1 MSHNTIVVLL
11 LFYISYT
18 GATYPNNHAL
28 SFDGHDILKI
38 GHMYTDLSLAN
49 FWTAEAWIKPFG
61 NQANSFQP
69 NIVGFPGRHPQ
80 LELCGLTTNA
90 GCENNPTKS
99 LTQLRG
105 RNGAYYT
112 MVGAKVQD
120 FTSGRTWVHIASS
133 WNNQTFTTYINGEQD
148 VVQLPYS
155 RGYVEPLNCTFSLC
169 DEGIDIGGYRFL
181 TEQGTIFDNQ
191 YFTGLI
197 DEVRVWNVGR
207 TQEEI
212 KSTMST
218 VLSGSETGLLYY
230 WRFDEGTGLLVN
242 SQAFPSYGTLGGG
255 IVDAEPK
262 WVLSDS
268 PLTNPYPL
276 PQSGGSV
283 TCNTNESGLYATA
296 AILSV
301 LFIIGGIII
310 GVVGYRKYQSRE
322 YKQLQ

>member
-1 MSHNTIVVLL
+1 
-11 LFYISYT
+11 
-18 GATYPNNHAL
+18 
-28 SFDGHDILKI
+28 
-38 GHMYTDLSLAN
+38 MYTDLSLSN

-61 NQANSFQP
+61 NQANNFQP

-80 LELCGLTTNA
+80 LELCGNSSN
-90 GCENNPTKS
+90 CPNNPTKT
-99 LTQLRG
+99 LAQLRE

-112 MVGAKVQD
+112 MVGSKILD
-120 FTSGRTWVHIASS
+120 FTSGLTWIHLAAS
-133 WNNQTFTTYINGEQD
+133 WNNQTFTTYINGEID
-148 VVQLPYS
+148 VVQLPYTL
-155 RGYVEPLNCTFSLC
+155 GYLQPLTCTFSLC

-181 TEQGTIFDNQ
+181 TTGGTYFSYQ
-191 YFTGLI
+191 YFTGVI
-197 DEVRVWNVGR
+197 DEVRVWSVGR
-207 TQEEI
+207 TQQEI

-242 SQAFPSYGTLGGG
+242 SQAFPSFGTLGGG

-268 PLTNPYPL
+268 PLTNPYPP
-276 PQSGGSV
+276 PQSGGGSA
-283 TCNTNESGLYATA
+283 TCVTNEAGLYATA

-301 LFIIGGIII
+301 LFVIGEIII
-310 GVVGYRKYQSRE
+310 GIVGYRKFQTRE

>member
-1 MSHNTIVVLL
+1 
-11 LFYISYT
+11 
-18 GATYPNNHAL
+18 
-28 SFDGHDILKI
+28 
-38 GHMYTDLSLAN
+38 MYTDLSLSN

-61 NQANSFQP
+61 NQANNFQP

-80 LELCGLTTNA
+80 LELCGNSVQ
-90 GCENNPTKS
+90 CDNPTKT
-99 LTQLRG
+99 LTQLRE

-112 MVGAKVQD
+112 MVGAKTQD
-120 FTSGRTWVHIASS
+120 FTSGLNWIHIAAS
-133 WNNQTFTTYINGEQD
+133 WNNQTFTTYINGILD
-148 VVQLPYS
+148 VTHLPYTL
-155 RGYVEPLNCTFSLC
+155 GYLEPLNCTFSLC

-181 TEQGTIFDNQ
+181 TMGGTYFSYQ
-191 YFTGLI
+191 YFTGVI

-207 TQEEI
+207 TQQEI
-212 KSTMST
+212 QSTMNT

-242 SQAFPSYGTLGGG
+242 SQAFPSFGTLGGG

-268 PLTNPYPL
+268 PLTNPYP
-276 PQSGGSV
+276 PAQSGGSV
-283 TCNTNESGLYATA
+283 TCVTNEAGLYATA

-301 LFIIGGIII
+301 LFVIGGIII
-310 GVVGYRKYQSRE
+310 GIVGYRKFQTRE